1 MASMNT
7 FAWSGVLIAATSLA
21 VGWLIY
27 GTNRTN
33 PVHQRWALF
42 CACVVLYGL
51 GVVGVGLAR
60 TPEDARLAW
69 RLGYVG
75 VTFIPGLFYW
85 FVATFL
91 GMPRRG
97 LLAVMAGLTALFSL
111 ANTTPLL
118 IPRVHLMFGHI
129 YYLGPPSPLYLG
141 FFAFFFIVVI
151 LSHAELL
158 WAATHRTDPQQRV
171 QIRWLL
177 TSMALGFGGGLTCFA
192 PVFKIPLYPY
202 GNFAVA
208 VYPAFISY
216 AIVKY
221 QLLDVRLVITRTGAF
236 LGTYLIVL
244 GGPIALSMLGQ
255 GWLEAHV
262 GRYWWALPLGLS
274 TVLAST
280 GPLLYA
286 RLWAQ
291 ARAGL
296 MRELASKEAALVK
309 AQSEAAV
316 DTLTGV
322 LVRRSFLERTD
333 VALLR
338 AKQLKRPC
346 TLLMVDLDR
355 FKEQNDRYGHLAG
368 DAVLKEVAARLQ
380 QTIRPQDLLGRYG
393 GEELI
398 LLLIG
403 TAPEDALPI
412 AERLRTVVAGAPIQ
426 SDHLAL
432 SQTLSIGLAGFPDD
446 GQDVQRLIAKAD
458 QALYAAKRSG
468 RNRVVRL

>member
-1 MASMNT
+1 MNT
-7 FAWSGVLIAATSLA
+7 YAWSGVLITATSLA
-21 VGWLIY
+21 VGWLVY
-27 GTNRTN
+27 STNRAN
-33 PVHQRWALF
+33 PVHQRWLLF
-42 CACVVLYGL
+42 CVSVVIYGL
-51 GVVGVGLAR
+51 GVIDIGLAR
-60 TPEDARLAW
+60 TPEEALLGW

-75 VTFIPGLFYW
+75 VIFIPWLFYR
-85 FVATFL
+85 FVVTFL
-91 GMPRRG
+91 AVPRRW

-111 ANTTPLL
+111 ANATPLL
-118 IPRVHLMFGHI
+118 IPRVQWMFGHL
-129 YYLGPPSPLYLG
+129 YYLGPPSSLYLG
-141 FFAFFFIVVI
+141 FFAFFVVVVI

-158 WAATHRTDPQQRV
+158 WAATHRVDPQQRA

-177 TSMALGFGGGLTCFA
+177 TSMALGFGGGLTCFL
-192 PVFKIPLYPY
+192 PVFNIPLYPY
-202 GNFAVA
+202 GNFVVA
-208 VYPAFISY
+208 FYPAFISY

-221 QLLDVRLVITRTGAF
+221 QLLDVRLAITRTGAF
-236 LGTYLIVL
+236 LGTYLLVL

-255 GWLEAHV
+255 AWLEAHV

-309 AQSEAAV
+309 AQSEAAT
-316 DTLTGV
+316 DALTGV

-346 TLLMVDLDR
+346 TLLMVDLDQ
-355 FKEQNDRYGHLAG
+355 FKEKNDRYGHLAG

-398 LLLIG
+398 LLLLG
-403 TAPEDALPI
+403 TAPEDALPV

-426 SDHLAL
+426 SNHLAL
-432 SQTLSIGLAGFPDD
+432 TQTLSIGLAGFPDD
-446 GQDVQRLIAKAD
+446 GQDAQSLIAKAD